1 MSRLPTAKD
10 MVDKWQ
16 DIALNNI
23 KSDIQDDNSLENTLI
38 EFAKLHVEAALKE
51 ASENAKVQMGDDC
64 ILNKIAIHPNSLVDT
79 AVITTNA
86 ASILNSYPLDNIK

>member
-51 ASENAKVQMGDDC
+51 AAEKARVQMSNGYGVNE
-64 ILNKIAIHPNSLVDT
+64 IIIHPNSLVHT
-79 AVITTNA
+79 AVITANA

>member
-38 EFAKLHVEAALKE
+38 EFAKMHVEAALKE
-51 ASENAKVQMGDDC
+51 ANEKVVLTDEVCEVLQEHWFEEYIDK
-64 ILNKIAIHPNSLVDT
+64 N
-79 AVITTNA
+79 
-86 ASILNSYPLDNIK
+86 SILNSYSLDNIK